1 MAAKHPLI
9 ADRKILVS
17 AGVWDVLSA
26 KLAERAGFSTVVL
39 SGYAVSASHLG
50 EPDFG
55 LLTQS
60 ELLDVARRVCRAVGI
75 RVIVDG
81 DTGFGG
87 PLNVLHMVE
96 SLIRLGAAGVIL
108 EDQTWPKR
116 CGHMRGKSVVP
127 MEEHVAKIRAA
138 VDVRDRLKESFI
150 VTARTDARGPLGL
163 DEAIRRGIAYREA
176 GAAIIFIEAPE
187 SEAELRRIADE
198 IPGLK
203 TVNNIEGGR
212 TPILPLERAHEL
224 GFVSVGFVLTG
235 LYAAARA
242 TLQAY
247 EHLLEHGGSKGLEDR
262 MMSFEEFGDVVG
274 LEEKYALDER
284 FAADDPPPLAGRKG
298 DVD

>member
-1 MAAKHPLI
+1 MPRKHPLI
-9 ADRKILVS
+9 AERKILVS

-26 KLAERAGFSTVVL
+26 KLAEQAGFSTVVL

-55 LLTQS
+55 LLTQA
-60 ELLDVARRVCRAVGI
+60 EILDVARRVCGAVGI

-87 PLNVLHMVE
+87 PLNVIHMME
-96 SLIRLGAAGVIL
+96 SLIAMGAAGVIL

-127 MEEHVAKIRAA
+127 MEEHVEKIRAA
-138 VDVRDRLKESFI
+138 ADVRDRLKESFI
-150 VTARTDARGPLGL
+150 ITARTDARGPLGL
-163 DEAIRRGIAYREA
+163 DEAIRRGIAYRKA
-176 GAAIIFIEAPE
+176 GASVIFIEAPE
-187 SEAELRRIADE
+187 SEAEMERIARE

-203 TVNNIEGGR
+203 TVNNIEGGK

-224 GFVSVGFVLTG
+224 GYVSVGFVLTG

-242 TLQAY
+242 IQQTYA
-247 EHLLEHGGSKGLEDR
+247 HLLEHGTSKGLEDR
-262 MMSFEEFGDVVG
+262 MMSFEEFGEVVG
-274 LEEKYALDER
+274 LEQKYALDER
-284 FAADDPPPLAGRKG
+284 LARE
-298 DVD
+298 

>member
-1 MAAKHPLI
+1 MAKKHPLI
-9 ADRKILVS
+9 ANKKIVVS

-55 LLTQS
+55 LLTQT
-60 ELLDVARRVCRAVGI
+60 EILDVARRVCRAVGI

-87 PLNVLHMVE
+87 PLNVVHMVE
-96 SLIRLGAAGVIL
+96 ALVQLGAAGVIL

-127 MEEHVAKIRAA
+127 VEEHVAKIRAA
-138 VDVRDRLKESFI
+138 AGVRDRLKESFVI
-150 VTARTDARGPLGL
+150 TARTDARGPLGI
-163 DEAIRRGIAYREA
+163 DEAIRRAIAYREA
-176 GAAIIFIEAPE
+176 GASVIFVEAPE
-187 SEAELRRIADE
+187 SEAELKRITSE
-198 IPGLK
+198 IPGFK
-203 TVNNIEGGR
+203 TVNNIEGGK

-242 TLQAY
+242 IQHSY
-247 EHLLEHGGSKGLEDR
+247 EHLLEHGTSQGLEDR
-262 MMSFEEFGDVVG
+262 MMSFDEFGEVVG
-274 LEEKYALDER
+274 LEQKYALDEK
-284 FAADDPPPLAGRKG
+284 FGGGAGE
-298 DVD
+298 